1 LSETPG
7 NVGHHQV
14 IKLTEEFYVNGNIE
28 REKVTYHNIVIVKI
42 FKMSISNS
50 KCQMPTSFL

>member
-14 IKLTEEFYVNGNIE
+14 IKLTEEFYVNRNIE

-42 FKMSISNS
+42 FKILILMSV
-50 KCQMPTSFL
+50 